1 MPSKQIENQ
10 WVERILQSL
19 EGIEY
24 GSVQIVIHDSK
35 ITQIDRLEKQRF
47 PSEKKEQAN
56 RKGSNKLSYAQ
67 LKKHADQTY

>member
-1 MPSKQIENQ
+1 MSEKQIDHQ

-24 GSVQIVIHDSK
+24 GSVQIVIHDSQ

-47 PSEKKEQAN
+47 SIKKS
-56 RKGSNKLSYAQ
+56 SNGNTKAGQNSIE
-67 LKKHADQTY
+67 ADQTY